1 MPSAPA
7 VHAAPDLEQRLDL
20 LGAGAR
26 FECLGP
32 LYRGGPEPVQAGPV
46 YWATAA
52 GGRSVPLLKVMMS
65 NRCSRGCAFCAFR
78 ASRDL
83 PRTSLEP
90 HELAAAFDAMR
101 RRGLVEGLFLSSGME
116 PDPVV
121 AMSRMLDAT
130 AILRTRHGFRG
141 YVHLKVLPGAE
152 RAQLDEAS
160 RLASR
165 LSFNL
170 EAPTAEHRFALAPA
184 KSGPGLVRGHLDDL
198 ARLADRGGLP
208 GSGWTTQYVVGPAG
222 ETDRELLSTTF
233 TLYRRFSL
241 RRAYYS
247 RFEPVPGTP
256 LEGAPPTA
264 TLRQRRLYEADTLLR
279 EYGFEAAE
287 IPFAADGSL
296 PGEVDPKEAWARA
309 HPECFPVDVA
319 TAEPRDLLRV
329 PGLGP
334 VGVRRILRARREGT
348 LRGTG
353 DLEALRIRVVRCA
366 AWLTVR
372 GRPAGPPAQ
381 LPLFGAL

>member
-1 MPSAPA
+1 
-7 VHAAPDLEQRLDL
+7 VHASPDLEGRLDL

-32 LYRGGPEPVQAGPV
+32 LYRGGPEPLQAGPV
-46 YWATAA
+46 YWATAQ

-65 NRCSRGCAFCAFR
+65 NRCNRGCTFCAFR

-116 PDPVV
+116 PDPVT

-152 RAQLDEAS
+152 RAQVEEAA

-184 KSGPGLVRGHLDDL
+184 KSGPGLVRGHIEDL
-198 ARLADRGGLP
+198 ARLAARGGLP

-222 ETDRELLSTTF
+222 ETDRDLLSTTA

-256 LEGAPPTA
+256 LEAAPPTA

-287 IPFAADGSL
+287 IPFEDGGSL

-309 HPECFPVDVA
+309 HPERFPVDVA
-319 TAEPRDLLRV
+319 TADARDLLRV

-334 VGVRRILRARREGT
+334 VGVRRLLRARREG
-348 LRGTG
+348 
-353 DLEALRIRVVRCA
+353 ALRSGEDLAALKVQVARCA
-366 AWLTVR
+366 GWITVG
-372 GRPAGPPAQ
+372 GRAVGPRPDAQ
-381 LPLFGAL
+381 IPLFGESPGA